1 MRLPCICTFS
11 VVAKDEASDEWG
23 VAVASKFLAAGSVVP
38 WGKANAGAI
47 ATQAWANISFGPDGL
62 TLLESGMPARETL
75 EQLVA
80 KDEGRDHRQLGI
92 VDREGRAA
100 TYTGAECLD
109 WAGGVTGD
117 GFSIQG
123 NILTGPEVV
132 ESMKET
138 FLSTDGSLT
147 QRLLATLLAGD
158 RSGGDKRGRQSAA
171 ILIVREGGSY
181 GGYTDKALDLR
192 VDDHT
197 DPVPEL
203 QRLYS
208 IHQLLFE
215 KAGDDELIDIRGP
228 LVSELATALQG
239 LGYLDG
245 KRSEFDEEL
254 SSALRT
260 FMGAENLEERWVEG
274 PRIDRTVLEELRR
287 KAEHGEG

>member
-138 FLSTDGSLT
+138 FLSTEGTLT
-147 QRLLATLLAGD
+147 ERLLATLLAGD

-171 ILIVREGGSY
+171 ILVVREGGSY

-215 KAGDDELIDIRGP
+215 KAGDDELIDISGP
-228 LVSELATALQG
+228 LVSELAAALEG
-239 LGYLDG
+239 LGYLNG
-245 KRSEFDEEL
+245 KGSEFDEEL

-287 KAEHGEG
+287 KAEHGKG